1 LQTSLKPEKLNIET
15 MQERL
20 KEKGD
25 LWADFW
31 KQRQGLE
38 DSINRVS
45 GKIAPAT
52 YAATNGLPPKPKAR

>member
-1 LQTSLKPEKLNIET
+1 VSTPLLPAELRKSLKPEKLNIET
-15 MQERL
+15 MHERL

-38 DSINRVS
+38 DSINS
-45 GKIAPAT
+45 LLKKAHSTAT
-52 YAATNGLPPKPKAR
+52 LI